1 MAGTTCPR
9 RITISVPLRA
19 VYSRGASII
28 AVETVRHE
36 TGSIADIAEE
46 IR

>member
-1 MAGTTCPR
+1 MAHHN
-9 RITISVPLRA
+9 ISTPAGGLL
-19 VYSRGASII
+19 RGASII
-28 AVETVRHE
+28 AVETVRHK